1 MDAER
6 DLRKTRKKAAALQ
19 YDKEQYAVPKMVA
32 KGQGLV
38 AEKIVE
44 TAVEAEI
51 PIVEDAALVSALLVL
66 ELGEEIPP
74 ELYQSVAKILAFLYR
89 LDKRGGIPG

>member
-1 MDAER
+1 MPAEG
-6 DLRKTRKKAAALQ
+6 KRKKAAALQ
-19 YDKEQYAVPKMVA
+19 YDLKNDVAPRILA
-32 KGQGLV
+32 KGQGNI

-44 TAVEAEI
+44 TAKEAQV

-74 ELYQSVAKILAFLYR
+74 ELYHSVAKIMAFLYR
-89 LDKRGGIPG
+89 LDKNHRPAGSSR

>member
-1 MDAER
+1 MPAEG
-6 DLRKTRKKAAALQ
+6 KRKKAAALQ
-19 YDKEQYAVPKMVA
+19 YDLKNDVAPRILA
-32 KGQGLV
+32 KGQGHV

-44 TAVEAEI
+44 TAKEAQV

-74 ELYQSVAKILAFLYR
+74 ELYHSVAKIMAFLYR
-89 LDKRGGIPG
+89 LDKNHHPADASR